1 MSGLDLPPS
10 PDPTAGG
17 YAPTPSDPGYSD
29 PLSVPP
35 ADPYPPGAGA
45 YPPGAGSYP
54 MPPGV
59 YPPPPPYG
67 APDPYAQAPTGNGYA
82 VTALVLGLIS
92 LILSWF
98 PGVDWVLAALAII
111 FGAVGISTAGRR
123 GGAGR
128 GMAIAGL
135 VLGVV
140 TAVLGII
147 FWAVIY
153 AGFAGAQC
161 AYGC

>member
-1 MSGLDLPPS
+1 MSRPGESMSGLDLPPC

-35 ADPYPPGAGA
+35 ADP

-140 TAVLGII
+140 AAVLGII
-147 FWAVIY
+147 FWEVIY